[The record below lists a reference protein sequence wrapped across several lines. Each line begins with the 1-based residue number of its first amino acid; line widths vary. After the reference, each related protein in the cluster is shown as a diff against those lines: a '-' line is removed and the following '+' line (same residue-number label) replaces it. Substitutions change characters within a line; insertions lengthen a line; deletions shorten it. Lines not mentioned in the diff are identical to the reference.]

1 MKILAL
7 YLSGIAF
14 ITFLNVN
21 TANAQWIAQQ
31 SGIEA
36 TLSDVVMLDSV
47 TAIAV
52 GRNGSILRTEDAGET
67 WIDMSLPLAYGGFWN
82 AVSFFDFNHGMI
94 VGDSGIV
101 FTTSDAGKGWNWHR
115 IPDNRKCFSALG
127 TGPGRFYVGT
137 DSGWIYKTL
146 DMGATWTSEKISNW
160 QIRTLFAWRGVYV
173 MGLPVYALTPFS
185 LCSSTEFP
193 EGSWKETVLPE
204 FQGLGSEGFD
214 AEFSKGG
221 GPGYIVGVQG
231 DFRSAPAILK
241 NATSDTVW
249 KSTGSGILRDG
260 EFYGVSAPSEKTV
273 YVCGSNGMMY
283 KSSDAGGTWID
294 QTVTTRRSIRAV
306 FFLNETRGFAV
317 GDSGLILYSANN
329 SSTGVQG
336 RVRLTLKSKKD
347 AAPVH
352 VRLYD
357 LKGRTL
363 GVNANSAPGMRRTR
377 LSQGVYLAGNPGRFI
392 AKTVQ
397 P

>member
-82 AVSFFDFNHGMI
+82 AVSFFDFNHGII
-94 VGDSGIV
+94 VGDSGMV
-101 FTTSDAGKGWNWHR
+101 FTTSNAGKGWQWHT
-115 IPDNRKCFSALG
+115 IPDNRKCLSALG
-127 TGPGRFYVGT
+127 IGPGRFYIGT

-160 QIRTLFAWRGVYV
+160 QIRSLFAWRGVYA

-185 LCSSTEFP
+185 LCSTTEFP
-193 EGSWKETVLPE
+193 EGSWKETMLLE

-260 EFYGVSAPSEKTV
+260 EFYGVSAPSEKTA
-273 YVCGSNGMMY
+273 YVCGSNGMIY
-283 KSSDAGGTWID
+283 KSTYAGSTWID

-329 SSTGVQG
+329 SQTGVKSQF
-336 RVRLTLKSKKD
+336 RLTPKSVKD
-347 AAPVH
+347 AAPAYGS
-352 VRLYD
+352 LYD

-363 GVNANSAPGMRRTR
+363 GVVGYRLPGMRRTR
-377 LSQGVYLAGNPGRFI
+377 LPRGVYLIGDPGSSI
-392 AKTVQ
+392 AITVQ